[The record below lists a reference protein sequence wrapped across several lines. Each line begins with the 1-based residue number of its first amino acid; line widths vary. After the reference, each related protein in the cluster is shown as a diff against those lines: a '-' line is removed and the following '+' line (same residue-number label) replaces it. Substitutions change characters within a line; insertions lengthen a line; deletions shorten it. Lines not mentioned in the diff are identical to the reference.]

1 LLLQQE
7 QVLGWH
13 YRMEEEEAFCN
24 LVFVLLFVLLLVLL
38 VLLVLLELVFV
49 VALAL
54 ALALKPP
61 AAVVAVL
68 VLVSAETQAEERK
81 VVAQAAEA
89 ALRGVAPGQ
98 TFERSHSPHRSQH
111 TD

>member
-24 LVFVLLFVLLLVLL
+24 LVFVLLFVLLL